1 MTNNN
6 SVSTGLILLAPT
18 VYLRTKHSKCD
29 HILQVLVACKSQII
43 PAAARDHVPEYVI
56 RRVREMLNDNLQ
68 HEVCI
73 EIGPYGPVKNY
84 RNGEVANCKDHF
96 IL

>member
-1 MTNNN
+1 MHYNKYE
-6 SVSTGLILLAPT
+6 L
-18 VYLRTKHSKCD
+18 
-29 HILQVLVACKSQII
+29 ILQVLIACKSQII

-73 EIGPYGPVKNY
+73 EI
-84 RNGEVANCKDHF
+84 
-96 IL
+96 I